1 MDSKCARPAR
11 SLPAAIVLTLT
22 LAACT
27 GAKTPNSAPQAPQ
40 VSVVTVHRGS
50 VPVTTELPGR
60 TSAYLVAQ
68 VRARVDGMG
77 IERRKLVQQL
87 SGVVKDAQA
96 LLSELGHEAAEQVGR
111 LAKATRRR
119 GKRKSVRIPKGTA
132 GGPDAKK
139 HRLPATTRQKMTKRR
154 GA

>member
-1 MDSKCARPAR
+1 MAKAASRRNTTSTSRIESK
-11 SLPAAIVLTLT
+11 
-22 LAACT
+22 
-27 GAKTPNSAPQAPQ
+27 
-40 VSVVTVHRGS
+40 VVDYAE
-50 VPVTTELPGR
+50 ELGR
-60 TSAYLVAQ
+60 LLGT

-111 LAKATRRR
+111 LAKATRR
-119 GKRKSVRIPKGTA
+119 GKRKSVRIRKGTA

>member
-1 MDSKCARPAR
+1 MAKAASRRNTTSSSRIESK
-11 SLPAAIVLTLT
+11 
-22 LAACT
+22 
-27 GAKTPNSAPQAPQ
+27 
-40 VSVVTVHRGS
+40 VVDYAE
-50 VPVTTELPGR
+50 ELGR
-60 TSAYLVAQ
+60 LLGT

-111 LAKATRRR
+111 LAKATRR